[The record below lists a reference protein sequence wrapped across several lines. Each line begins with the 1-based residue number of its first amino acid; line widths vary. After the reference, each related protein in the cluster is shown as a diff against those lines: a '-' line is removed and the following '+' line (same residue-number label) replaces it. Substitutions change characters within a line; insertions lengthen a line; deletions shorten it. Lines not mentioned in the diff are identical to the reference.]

1 MATKPTIHKA
11 RIALTDLDRN
21 HYESLDLTV
30 ALHPSETTER
40 MCARIVAYCI
50 NAAEGITFTTGIS
63 TRDEPDIQLTSLDN
77 RMLAWIDVGEP
88 SPDRLK
94 KASRLAERVR
104 VYSFNSKSDVWWNK
118 TRPKLN
124 TLGVVEVFQMPWA
137 QIQAASALVKRTMDW
152 SMMISEGAAFV
163 TADNGDCEVAWRLL
177 G

>member
-104 VYSFNSKSDVWWNK
+104 VYSFNSKSDSTSPLSLKN
-118 TRPKLN
+118 
-124 TLGVVEVFQMPWA
+124 
-137 QIQAASALVKRTMDW
+137 
-152 SMMISEGAAFV
+152 
-163 TADNGDCEVAWRLL
+163 
-177 G
+177 